1 MSLSLKL
8 KKKVCSSF
16 KMNGFDLRKDAIEL
30 VCDVLLVLEPNE
42 RPLYLDKILNI
53 IQNQELKCSMIGCKE
68 VQLAIDECKKEGEQA
83 KGALQV
89 FDAFTLPKF
98 SYKSEFK
105 KFLKRENSK
114 SNRKLG
120 GADDKTQYYLDRY
133 WLLHQRTSRH
143 KLFTPPATGI
153 RKAETRKYQLRNVEF
168 LLGCTS
174 KLKEI
179 IVLGMIAKI
188 HEGKFHLED
197 PTGIVE
203 MDLKEAKFQTGI
215 ITESSFV
222 LAEGWYDDDI
232 FHVTA
237 LGFPP
242 LEPAQVTKSYYGNV
256 NFFTPGPLP
265 CPKAHTKLKNA
276 EGSEAGLIVFLSDV
290 FLDHEKTLEHLE
302 EMLKGFDNYP
312 PACFVFCGRFCS
324 AYGSSHLPKLK
335 QGLSDLSNIITK
347 FPNITEESHF
357 VFVPSSQDYGIKKML
372 PRPPVPS
379 YITKQFCD
387 KIPKA
392 IFTTNPCR
400 IQYFTQEIIV
410 FRDDLMRKM
419 CKNSLKCPSKDLPEN
434 LSKTILSQSYL
445 SPLPLHLNPVWWQHS
460 QALHI
465 YPMPDLV
472 VLCDQSA
479 PAYKSKHVD
488 TTCINPG
495 SFSCGDYNFKVY
507 DASTKEIEDSRVPI

>member
-242 LEPAQVTKSYYGNV
+242 LEPAQVTK
-256 NFFTPGPLP
+256 
-265 CPKAHTKLKNA
+265 
-276 EGSEAGLIVFLSDV
+276 
-290 FLDHEKTLEHLE
+290 
-302 EMLKGFDNYP
+302 
-312 PACFVFCGRFCS
+312 
-324 AYGSSHLPKLK
+324 
-335 QGLSDLSNIITK
+335 
-347 FPNITEESHF
+347 
-357 VFVPSSQDYGIKKML
+357 
-372 PRPPVPS
+372 
-379 YITKQFCD
+379 
-387 KIPKA
+387 
-392 IFTTNPCR
+392 
-400 IQYFTQEIIV
+400 
-410 FRDDLMRKM
+410 
-419 CKNSLKCPSKDLPEN
+419 
-434 LSKTILSQSYL
+434 
-445 SPLPLHLNPVWWQHS
+445 
-460 QALHI
+460 
-465 YPMPDLV
+465 
-472 VLCDQSA
+472 
-479 PAYKSKHVD
+479 
-488 TTCINPG
+488 
-495 SFSCGDYNFKVY
+495 
-507 DASTKEIEDSRVPI
+507 